1 MRELNKK
8 LEDIRKEQQFQR
20 EREHDFRTLSDKV
33 NWRTTWWS
41 VLQISVLVG
50 TCAWQLRTLRV
61 GPSGELTPSGNSP
74 LRDGTCCCRTLLNIL
89 RSCPYF
95 QTWFHKQKLI

>member
-1 MRELNKK
+1 VRELNKK

-61 GPSGELTPSGNSP
+61 SPNGVLTPLAVRPG
-74 LRDGTCCCRTLLNIL
+74 CCRIL
-89 RSCPYF
+89 AEDTPLTCPYF